1 MNISVC
7 GSWCTWT
14 HSFHGKYLGVQ
25 FLRHVVYVTSIYQI
39 MPEVC
44 ITTYTPTPFPGGT
57 GGKGATCQCRRCK
70 RPGFDPRQG
79 RSPGESHGQR
89 NLVGYS
95 SQGHKESDT
104 TEATFTA
111 IVKEG
116 HIWFTSL
123 STFSVFPLSE
133 IFEEVG

>member
-1 MNISVC
+1 MQEVQE
-7 GSWCTWT
+7 TWVR
-14 HSFHGKYLGVQ
+14 SQVGKIPWRRAWQ
-25 FLRHVVYVTSIYQI
+25 
-39 MPEVC
+39 
-44 ITTYTPTPFPGGT
+44 PTPVFL
-57 GGKGATCQCRRCK
+57 
-70 RPGFDPRQG
+70 PR
-79 RSPGESHGQR
+79 ESHGQR

-95 SQGHKESDT
+95 SEGHKESDT